1 MIENIRSVV
10 SVNDTCVYF
19 RTSGTTA
26 DEVHVCN
33 GRAFAILPV
42 YEPYQPGKPRV
53 RKPNEM
59 REVDICFA
67 DVECSALRIDDAS
80 NADALLAKADEA
92 LVAGGFPT
100 AQTRRERR
108 RLAGGDATCVH
119 CAKLQAQN
127 VPSEEEKVLDN
138 YFAESAGLM
147 MEEQR
152 GTVAA
157 VAAVADELLRTR
169 APPSPSPSPPP
180 PPPPPPDEL
189 ICSICMPVI
198 YENDCPDG
206 WEHQRYYIDW
216 EAMEECTKTMI
227 DACRSGGGPDEVCS
241 IGLPMLSELVATSG
255 SLEFSPDFFG
265 CVPALPCRPV
275 YPSAPPPFTIHH
287 KCTAP
292 CMAVTKCGC
301 TLLSQA

>member
-1 MIENIRSVV
+1 M
-10 SVNDTCVYF
+10 
-19 RTSGTTA
+19 
-26 DEVHVCN
+26 H
-33 GRAFAILPV
+33 
-42 YEPYQPGKPRV
+42 
-53 RKPNEM
+53 
-59 REVDICFA
+59 
-67 DVECSALRIDDAS
+67 
-80 NADALLAKADEA
+80 
-92 LVAGGFPT
+92 
-100 AQTRRERR
+100 
-108 RLAGGDATCVH
+108 
-119 CAKLQAQN
+119 
-127 VPSEEEKVLDN
+127 
-138 YFAESAGLM
+138 
-147 MEEQR
+147 
-152 GTVAA
+152 
-157 VAAVADELLRTR
+157 
-169 APPSPSPSPPP
+169 
-180 PPPPPPDEL
+180 
-189 ICSICMPVI
+189 VI

-255 SLEFSPDFFG
+255 SFEFSSDFFG

>member
-42 YEPYQPGKPRV
+42 YEPYQAGKPRV

-119 CAKLQAQN
+119 CAKAMKAQN
-127 VPSEEEKVLDN
+127 PNEEEPEDYRNN
-138 YFAESAGLM
+138 YFAESA
-147 MEEQR
+147 
-152 GTVAA
+152 TVAA
-157 VAAVADELLRTR
+157 VYDELLRPR

-206 WEHQRYYIDW
+206 WEHQRH
-216 EAMEECTKTMI
+216 
-227 DACRSGGGPDEVCS
+227 RLGSHGGMHQDH
-241 IGLPMLSELVATSG
+241 
-255 SLEFSPDFFG
+255 D
-265 CVPALPCRPV
+265 
-275 YPSAPPPFTIHH
+275 
-287 KCTAP
+287 
-292 CMAVTKCGC
+292 
-301 TLLSQA
+301 

>member
-100 AQTRRERR
+100 RFVQVV
-108 RLAGGDATCVH
+108 LKLFPVLLLPIAT
-119 CAKLQAQN
+119 
-127 VPSEEEKVLDN
+127 E
-138 YFAESAGLM
+138 
-147 MEEQR
+147 
-152 GTVAA
+152 TV
-157 VAAVADELLRTR
+157 
-169 APPSPSPSPPP
+169 
-180 PPPPPPDEL
+180 
-189 ICSICMPVI
+189 VI
-198 YENDCPDG
+198 YPG
-206 WEHQRYYIDW
+206 
-216 EAMEECTKTMI
+216 
-227 DACRSGGGPDEVCS
+227 
-241 IGLPMLSELVATSG
+241 
-255 SLEFSPDFFG
+255 
-265 CVPALPCRPV
+265 
-275 YPSAPPPFTIHH
+275 
-287 KCTAP
+287 
-292 CMAVTKCGC
+292 
-301 TLLSQA
+301 

>member
-53 RKPNEM
+53 RKANEM

-108 RLAGGDATCVH
+108 RLAGGDATCVQ
-119 CAKLQAQN
+119 CAMLQA
-127 VPSEEEKVLDN
+127 PSAPREEETVFNSYL
-138 YFAESAGLM
+138 AESTM
-147 MEEQR
+147 RMEEQR
-152 GTVAA
+152 ATVGLLAG
-157 VAAVADELLRTR
+157 ELLRPG
-169 APPSPSPSPPP
+169 APSPPSPSPPP
-180 PPPPPPDEL
+180 PPPSPSDEF
-189 ICSICMPVI
+189 ICSVCMPVI
-198 YENDCPDG
+198 YENDCPPD
-206 WEHQRYYIDW
+206 WENQRYYINW
-216 EAMEECTKTMI
+216 EAMEECTKIMI
-227 DACRSGGGPDEVCS
+227 AACRSGGGPDEMCS
-241 IGLPMLSELVATSG
+241 IGLPMLNELGSTSG
-255 SLEFSPDFFG
+255 SEEFSPAFFG
-265 CVPALPCRPV
+265 CVAAVPCRPV
-275 YPSAPPPFTIHH
+275 
-287 KCTAP
+287 
-292 CMAVTKCGC
+292 
-301 TLLSQA
+301 

>member
-10 SVNDTCVYF
+10 SVNNTCVYF

-53 RKPNEM
+53 RKANEM

-108 RLAGGDATCVH
+108 RLAGGDATCVQ
-119 CAKLQAQN
+119 CAMLQA
-127 VPSEEEKVLDN
+127 PSAPREEETVFNSYL
-138 YFAESAGLM
+138 AESTKLA
-147 MEEQR
+147 EEQM
-152 GTVAA
+152 GTLGLLAG
-157 VAAVADELLRTR
+157 ELLRPG
-169 APPSPSPSPPP
+169 APSPPSPSPPPPPPSPPP
-180 PPPPPPDEL
+180 PPPPPP
-189 ICSICMPVI
+189 
-198 YENDCPDG
+198 
-206 WEHQRYYIDW
+206 
-216 EAMEECTKTMI
+216 
-227 DACRSGGGPDEVCS
+227 
-241 IGLPMLSELVATSG
+241 
-255 SLEFSPDFFG
+255 
-265 CVPALPCRPV
+265 
-275 YPSAPPPFTIHH
+275 PSPPPPSPPPPRSPPPPSPPPPPPSPPPP
-287 KCTAP
+287 A
-292 CMAVTKCGC
+292 AE
-301 TLLSQA
+301 QQQQQQ